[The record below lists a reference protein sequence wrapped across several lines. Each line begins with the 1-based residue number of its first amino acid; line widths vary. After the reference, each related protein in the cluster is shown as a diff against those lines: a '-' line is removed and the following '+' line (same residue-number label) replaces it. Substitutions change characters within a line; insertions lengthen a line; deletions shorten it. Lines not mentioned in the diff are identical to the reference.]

1 MGIAVAVAVGVGI
14 EVSVGTGVLV
24 GEGVTVETSAGKL
37 QAVNAKIVKII
48 NQNLLL
54 MFCSGVGDYYILLR
68 RYNLRMPI
76 RLLSPEVASQ
86 IAAGE
91 VVERPA
97 SVVKELLENSLD
109 AGAHAISITIE
120 EAGKKLIEVADDG
133 VGISPDEL
141 ELAVARHA
149 TSKLARSDELFS
161 ISTLGFRGE
170 ALASIASV
178 SRMTVTSR
186 VRNEQEGVRLR
197 VEGGQMGTLNRV
209 GTPVGTTVRVEDLF
223 YNVPAR
229 LKFLK
234 SDTTERRA
242 IDVLVTRY
250 ALAYADRRFKLS
262 DGRNVALQTAGDGDR
277 RAILAALY
285 GVDVARQMLEI
296 QSEEEGFQLT
306 GFISP
311 TSLTRS
317 NRREI
322 TFFINGRWV
331 QDVSL
336 STALLQAYHTLL
348 MVGRYPMTA
357 LFLEIPPQEV
367 DVNVHPAKAEVRF
380 RNPDKVFSFVQRSAR
395 RALLAYSPVPNV
407 APSLWGI
414 SRTVPGEQPR
424 HTGLDWKI
432 GHDEELFRSSNA
444 ESPVPSESVEAE
456 QTHSQLHVPESPS
469 PVSIQTTH
477 PTIPLLRLV
486 GQIGASYL
494 VAEGP
499 DGLYLIDQ
507 HAAHERVLFEK
518 LMAQHALKNI
528 PSQALLT
535 PVAVTLPPHAANLLL
550 TQIPVLQRF
559 GFDVEEFGPN
569 TFQVRAMPVL
579 FMGSD
584 PSAALRALV
593 EDFEEDESPL
603 QHEIET
609 KLAARVCKRMAVK
622 AGQALS
628 NEEQRALLHDLE
640 RCDSPRTCPHGRP
653 TMIHLSVDMLERQF
667 GRRGAR

>member
-1 MGIAVAVAVGVGI
+1 
-14 EVSVGTGVLV
+14 
-24 GEGVTVETSAGKL
+24 
-37 QAVNAKIVKII
+37 
-48 NQNLLL
+48 
-54 MFCSGVGDYYILLR
+54 
-68 RYNLRMPI
+68 MPI

-91 VVERPA
+91 VIERPA

-109 AGAHAISITIE
+109 AGARSVTITIE
-120 EAGKKLIEVADDG
+120 QAGKKLIEVADDG
-133 VGISPDEL
+133 SGIPSAEL
-141 ELAVARHA
+141 ELAVSRHA
-149 TSKLARSDELFS
+149 TSKLVRSDQLFS

-170 ALASIASV
+170 ALASIGSV

-186 VRNEQEGVRLR
+186 VQEEPEGARLR
-197 VEGGQMGTLNRV
+197 LEGGIAGGLSKV
-209 GTPVGTTVRVEDLF
+209 GTTVGTTVRVEDLF

-250 ALAYADRRFKLS
+250 ALAYAGKRFRLA
-262 DGRNVALQTAGDGDR
+262 DGKNVILQTSGDGDR

-285 GVDVARQMLEI
+285 GVDVAKQMLEVM
-296 QSEEEGFQLT
+296 SEEDGLRLT

-311 TSLTRS
+311 ISLTRS

-322 TFFINGRWV
+322 TFFVNGRWV
-331 QDVSL
+331 YDVSL

-348 MVGRYPMTA
+348 MVGRYPLTA
-357 LFLEIPPQEV
+357 LFLEIPPAEV

-380 RNPDKVFSFVQRSAR
+380 RDQDKIFSFVQRSAR

-407 APSLWGI
+407 APSLWGTT
-414 SRTVPGEQPR
+414 RTIPSEQPH

-432 GHDEELFRSSNA
+432 GHDEELVSGNNLQ
-444 ESPVPSESVEAE
+444 SPISTPNIQSPTVA
-456 QTHSQLHVPESPS
+456 QTPIPPTSQ
-469 PVSIQTTH
+469 TR
-477 PTIPLLRLV
+477 IPLLRLI
-486 GQIGASYL
+486 GQIGATYL

-499 DGLYLIDQ
+499 DGLYLVDQ

-518 LMAQHALKNI
+518 LMAQHAMKNI

-535 PVAVTLPPHAANLLL
+535 PAVVKLPPPSANLLL
-550 TQIPVLQRF
+550 TQLPLLEPF
-559 GFDVEEFGPN
+559 GFAVEEFGPN
-569 TFQVRAMPVL
+569 TFQVRAMPAL

-593 EDFEEDESPL
+593 EDFEEDEAPL
-603 QHEIET
+603 QNEIEA
-609 KLAARVCKRMAVK
+609 KIAARVCKRMAVK
-622 AGQALS
+622 AGQVLT
-628 NEEQRALLHDLE
+628 NEEQRILLIDLE
-640 RCDSPRTCPHGRP
+640 ACNSPRTCPHGRP

>member
-1 MGIAVAVAVGVGI
+1 
-14 EVSVGTGVLV
+14 
-24 GEGVTVETSAGKL
+24 
-37 QAVNAKIVKII
+37 
-48 NQNLLL
+48 
-54 MFCSGVGDYYILLR
+54 
-68 RYNLRMPI
+68 MPI
-76 RLLSPEVASQ
+76 RLLSSEVASQ

-91 VVERPA
+91 VIERPA

-109 AGAHAISITIE
+109 AGARSILITIE

-133 VGISPDEL
+133 SGIPSNEL

-170 ALASIASV
+170 ALASIGSV
-178 SRMTVTSR
+178 SRMTITSR
-186 VRNEQEGVRLR
+186 VQNENAGARQR
-197 VEGGQMGTLNRV
+197 VEGGTTSKLTKV
-209 GTPVGTTVRVEDLF
+209 GTTVGTTVRVQDLF

-234 SDTTERRA
+234 SDVTERRA
-242 IDVLVTRY
+242 IDLLVTRY
-250 ALAYADRRFKLS
+250 ALAYPDRRFRLS
-262 DGRNVALQTAGDGDR
+262 DGKNVVLQTSGDGDR
-277 RAILAALY
+277 RAILAALH
-285 GVDVARQMLEI
+285 GVDVAKQMLEI
-296 QSEEEGFQLT
+296 TSAEEGSALS

-331 QDVSL
+331 HDVSL

-348 MVGRYPMTA
+348 MVGRYPLTA
-357 LFLEIPPQEV
+357 LFLEIPPEEV

-380 RNPDKVFSFVQRSAR
+380 RNQDKVFSFVQRSAR
-395 RALLAYSPVPNV
+395 KALLAYSPVPNV
-407 APSLWGI
+407 APSLWGMT
-414 SRTVPGEQPR
+414 RTVPMEQPR
-424 HTGLDWKI
+424 HTGLDWAI
-432 GHDEELFRSSNA
+432 GHDEELSARVHS
-444 ESPVPSESVEAE
+444 ESPIPDLNSTLSN
-456 QTHSQLHVPESPS
+456 SQS
-469 PVSIQTTH
+469 SITTSQ
-477 PTIPLLRLV
+477 PPAPQLTNIPLLRLV
-486 GQIGASYL
+486 GQIGATYL

-499 DGLYLIDQ
+499 DGLYLVDQ

-518 LMAQHALKNI
+518 LMTQHAMKNI
-528 PSQALLT
+528 PSQSLLT
-535 PVAVTLPPHAANLLL
+535 PAVVTLPPQSSSLLN
-550 TQIPVLQRF
+550 TQLPLLRHF

-569 TFQVRAMPVL
+569 TFQVRAMPAL

-593 EDFEEDESPL
+593 EDFEEDEAPL
-603 QHEIET
+603 QNEIEA

-628 NEEQRALLHDLE
+628 SEEQRALLINLE
-640 RCDSPRTCPHGRP
+640 ACDSPRTCPHGRP

>member
-1 MGIAVAVAVGVGI
+1 
-14 EVSVGTGVLV
+14 
-24 GEGVTVETSAGKL
+24 
-37 QAVNAKIVKII
+37 
-48 NQNLLL
+48 
-54 MFCSGVGDYYILLR
+54 
-68 RYNLRMPI
+68 MPI

-91 VVERPA
+91 VIERPA

-109 AGAHAISITIE
+109 AGAHSVTIAVE

-133 VGISPDEL
+133 SGIPSAEL

-149 TSKLARSDELFS
+149 TSKLVRSNDLFS

-170 ALASIASV
+170 ALASIGSV
-178 SRMTVTSR
+178 SRMTITSR
-186 VRNEQEGVRLR
+186 VQNETEGARLR
-197 VEGGQMGTLNRV
+197 VEGGNTGALTKV
-209 GTPVGTTVRVEDLF
+209 GATVGTTVRVEDLF

-234 SDTTERRA
+234 SDPTERRA
-242 IDVLVTRY
+242 TDSLVTRY
-250 ALAYADRRFKLS
+250 ALAYPQKRFKLS
-262 DGRNVALQTAGDGDR
+262 DGRNVILQTTGDGDR
-277 RAILAALY
+277 RTILAALY
-285 GVDVARQMLEI
+285 GVDVAKQLLEV
-296 QSEEEGFQLT
+296 QSAEEGFQLT

-317 NRREI
+317 NRKEI

-331 QDVSL
+331 HDVSL
-336 STALLQAYHTLL
+336 NTALLQAYHTLL
-348 MVGRYPMTA
+348 MVGRFPLTA
-357 LFLEIPPQEV
+357 LFLEIPSEEV

-380 RNPDKVFSFVQRSAR
+380 RSPDKVFSFVQRSVR

-407 APSLWGI
+407 APSLWGTA
-414 SRTVPGEQPR
+414 RTLPTEQPR
-424 HTGLDWKI
+424 NAGLDWAI
-432 GHDEELFRSSNA
+432 AHDELPVNSNQFSVDS
-444 ESPVPSESVEAE
+444 EQLPVDSAGLEAE
-456 QTHSQLHVPESPS
+456 NRKSEIENRPSSMVHRPPEVAS
-469 PVSIQTTH
+469 
-477 PTIPLLRLV
+477 IPLLRLV
-486 GQIGASYL
+486 GQIGATYL

-518 LMAQHALKNI
+518 LMTQHDMKNI
-528 PSQALLT
+528 PAQALLT
-535 PVAVTLPPHAANLLL
+535 PAVVTIPPQSASLLLANLP
-550 TQIPVLQRF
+550 TLQHL

-569 TFQVRAMPVL
+569 TFQVRAMPAL

-603 QHEIET
+603 QNEIEA

-628 NEEQRALLHDLE
+628 SEEQRALLNDLE
-640 RCDSPRTCPHGRP
+640 ACDSPRTCPHGRP

-667 GRRGAR
+667 GRKGAR